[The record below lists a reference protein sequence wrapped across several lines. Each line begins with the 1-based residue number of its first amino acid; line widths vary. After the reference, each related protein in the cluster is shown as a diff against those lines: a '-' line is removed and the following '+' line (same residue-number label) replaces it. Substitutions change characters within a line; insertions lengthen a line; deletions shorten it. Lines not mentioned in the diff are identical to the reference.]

1 MSIEVRLLQVAM
13 AAQPEQRIQ
22 PPYKEEK
29 LNVSEVVSDSVL
41 LVMLLHSNY
50 GLVSFHNSEL
60 KQILAY

>member
-41 LVMLLHSNY
+41 LVMLHSNY